1 MIFKYKKSIKYQD
14 FDKIYEQCSGPG
26 GLKLTEFIAEKMNIK
41 RDRILLDVG
50 ANRGYQTCFLAKEYG
65 IFAVAIDPTDDRVD
79 NKPVV
84 EHIRENATKWG
95 VSNKIIA
102 IKLGVPNTFFSSDT
116 FDYVYS
122 STTLEM
128 IRCQYGEKGY
138 LDALQEIYRILKPG
152 GIFGLGEPMHLEK
165 ELPKDLI
172 PYVSQF
178 EDPWKDCF
186 SSISKTKEFVIKAGF
201 EVVEADYAPDA
212 KLWWDEYAKF
222 DPFCI
227 KDPKGDPMTLKVD
240 NGRWVSFGYVIAKKR
255 NNKAR
260 TAHKRY
266 A

>member
-1 MIFKYKKSIKYQD
+1 M
-14 FDKIYEQCSGPG
+14 
-26 GLKLTEFIAEKMNIK
+26 KLTEFIAEKMNIK

-122 STTLEM
+122 STTFEM

-138 LDALQEIYRILKPG
+138 LDALQEIYRILKSG

-172 PYVSQF
+172 PYVSQR

-212 KLWWDEYAKF
+212 KLWWAEYAKF